1 MIFVTMVC
9 AKYGAAAIQDV
20 RMIKQNTEKWRKS
33 LSKKHTI
40 YHTPRLNK
48 YWILLTFMNLIHVF
62 KNPLFF
68 THHENEYSSVI

>member
-33 LSKKHTI
+33 LSKKQQNI
-40 YHTPRLNK
+40 YNK
-48 YWILLTFMNLIHVF
+48 ALTMCN
-62 KNPLFF
+62 NGMW
-68 THHENEYSSVI
+68 SVPK